1 MGRARILIA
10 DDDPDTLQTYS
21 NLLELAGYEI
31 LKATTGQECLRVV
44 REALPDLVLLDV
56 MLPDLSGIDV
66 CKQIKAD
73 PELASIFVIH
83 VSGLRVSPKDLADG
97 LESGADGY
105 VPKPVDPRV
114 LLAHIRALLRIKK
127 AEAELAQHQAM
138 ELELLRRFSLS
149 SRTAV
154 TAQMYGAMPLSKGL
168 PETFEELVGRYAN
181 VMDLALE
188 QRAYKV
194 EYKLSE
200 DLRDLGDRLGFLN
213 VGPRDVVDIH
223 SAALKRRI
231 AGIPG
236 RKAQAYIEE
245 GRLTVLELMGYLV
258 SYYRNYSMGARKPVP
273 PKM

>member
-1 MGRARILIA
+1 
-10 DDDPDTLQTYS
+10 
-21 NLLELAGYEI
+21 
-31 LKATTGQECLRVV
+31 
-44 REALPDLVLLDV
+44 

-114 LLAHIRALLRIKK
+114 L
-127 AEAELAQHQAM
+127 LAQHQAM

-273 PKM
+273 PKI